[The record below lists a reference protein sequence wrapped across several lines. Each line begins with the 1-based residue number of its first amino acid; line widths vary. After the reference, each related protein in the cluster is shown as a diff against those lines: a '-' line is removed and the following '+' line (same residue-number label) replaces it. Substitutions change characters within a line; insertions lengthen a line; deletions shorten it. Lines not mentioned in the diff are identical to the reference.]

1 MVNESANYYG
11 ILLITLMAITILGLF
26 TEKPS
31 ATGFVVQEANQEGNS
46 EISQE
51 GDSFFDVEI
60 IENDPRIC
68 VDNSRNGE
76 CSSIMK
82 PNFCLYGTLVDYC
95 ELCGCEHGEICKN
108 RKCVKE

>member
-1 MVNESANYYG
+1 MVNQSANYYG

-31 ATGFVVQEANQEGNS
+31 ATGFAVKEVSQEENS

-60 IENDPRIC
+60 IENDPRTC
-68 VDNSRNGE
+68 VDNSLNGE
-76 CSSIMK
+76 CSAMK

-95 ELCGCEHGEICKN
+95 ELCGCDAGEICKN